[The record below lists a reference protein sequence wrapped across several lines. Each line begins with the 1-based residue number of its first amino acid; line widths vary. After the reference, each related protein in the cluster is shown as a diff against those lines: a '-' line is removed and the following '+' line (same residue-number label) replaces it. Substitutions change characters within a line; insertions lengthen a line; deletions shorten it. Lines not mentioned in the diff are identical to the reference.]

1 MKPGVSF
8 RPGPARSRTCGLFS
22 LQNWPAGRQAFI
34 IGVIISLSVG
44 VQLPAFQQASVACPL
59 ILQ

>member
-8 RPGPARSRTCGLFS
+8 RPGPARSWTCGLFS